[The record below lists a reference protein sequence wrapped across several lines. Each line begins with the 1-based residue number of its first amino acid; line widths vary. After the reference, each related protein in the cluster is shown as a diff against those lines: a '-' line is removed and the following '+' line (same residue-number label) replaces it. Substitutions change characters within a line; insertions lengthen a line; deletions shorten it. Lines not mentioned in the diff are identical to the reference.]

1 MVSVLEV
8 NVDKAFQGVLNF
20 TSHGFIIILLY
31 TTIRKLFRGETMKKK
46 LLTTSIATTL
56 VLGSIAGLPLSTNG
70 VAQKLGITGVA
81 HASALDDSG
90 ITARM
95 KAIYG
100 QLSDDEKGAISAAR
114 TKLREQSSAVETV
127 IRDEIWSKIQTKIT
141 EKGGTYPALTETNV
155 VNLFKAAVFPYD
167 ENFAGLAGAIA
178 DTTNRSVMSD
188 LAKLAGVTTSNNDL
202 ADAKAFGEAVEAE
215 LETYFKANSN
225 TLVALYLNNNID
237 GVKSAL
243 GTVIGN
249 VIAKSDLKV
258 SQALS
263 GLGID
268 GTTIVNA
275 YGKVNDIVDVN
286 NAALKALT
294 SAYARSKTTFAQSP
308 VSGNW
313 RQIEPSL
320 KVFNFTSAGI
330 PLDWTIATNQ
340 NVSVEDRKF
349 KLHNTFTSSYFGSH
363 EVTASLNGN
372 VLFKGNVT
380 LSFTAPNSNVGG
392 GPGGGGA
399 PASSDFQRSSDS
411 VTAAQKLAQV
421 AGTISEI
428 LKGDKGNA
436 QAQATEAV
444 EQAIR
449 EAATINASSAVKVEG
464 GVAKATLDANKFDK
478 VFKTIGDMAKTAKE
492 NLEKAAPGASVPK
505 VIATL
510 DLGTVD
516 AKTAEIPLSKEL
528 IDKAKANGID
538 VLAIKINGVTLA
550 IDLSQLGSNTTIT
563 IKSSASTLP
572 NAASEQFDLTFT
584 TANGEIKSFS
594 EPVEVRLPVK
604 DVTGKDT
611 ELLVF
616 SKVEDNGSLTP
627 KGGEY
632 NGETKE
638 FVVMNKSFSKYVIVE
653 NKITFGDVA
662 SVKDWAGRQI
672 QVAAAKGILDGRAAN
687 QFVPN
692 DSVTRAEFAKMI
704 VKTFGLED
712 ASAKESFGD
721 VLDTDWFQPYVAAA
735 VKAGIVNGRSDT
747 SFEPNATVTRAE
759 MATMASRALNKIL
772 EYKSIA
778 TVEVAL
784 KGFTDSG
791 SIHST
796 LQEGV
801 ALAAEQGIVVGE
813 ENNKFNPNA
822 DSTRAQAAVV
832 IYRLLNK

>member
-1 MVSVLEV
+1 
-8 NVDKAFQGVLNF
+8 
-20 TSHGFIIILLY
+20 
-31 TTIRKLFRGETMKKK
+31 MKKQ

-70 VAQKLGITGVA
+70 VAEKLGIVGVA
-81 HASALDDSG
+81 HASPVDNSG
-90 ITARM
+90 ITA
-95 KAIYG
+95 KIKGLYD
-100 QLSDDEKGAISAAR
+100 QLLPSEKTTISTVRANIQGLPNTVPTLIHDNLWNKLAA
-114 TKLREQSSAVETV
+114 
-127 IRDEIWSKIQTKIT
+127 KI
-141 EKGGTYPALTETNV
+141 GDNGDSYPYLTESNV
-155 VNLFKAAVFPYD
+155 FDLFKSAVFPFD
-167 ENFAGLAGAIA
+167 ENISGLDEAIA
-178 DTTNRSVMSD
+178 NPTNRAVLRD
-188 LAKLAGVTTSNNDL
+188 LASLAGVTTTSNDMT
-202 ADAKAFGEAVEAE
+202 DVKEFGDTVEAE
-215 LETYFKANSN
+215 LQDYFKTNFS
-225 TLVALYLNNNID
+225 TLVAFYLNDNISGIKD
-237 GVKSAL
+237 AFGEVL
-243 GTVIGN
+243 QTVIDKPELR
-249 VIAKSDLKV
+249 I
-258 SQALS
+258 SQVLRS
-263 GLGID
+263 LGID
-268 GTTIVNA
+268 GQTIIAA
-275 YGKVNDIVDVN
+275 YSTINDEVDTN
-286 NAALKALT
+286 NSALKALT
-294 SAYARSKTTFAQSP
+294 AAYARTKTTFAQTAA
-308 VSGNW
+308 SGNW
-313 RQIEPSL
+313 RIVTPSL
-320 KVFNFTSAGI
+320 KVFDFTSAGI
-330 PLDWTIATNQ
+330 PLTWTIAQ
-340 NVSVEDRKF
+340 NSEVSVQDNKF
-349 KLHNTFTSSYFGSH
+349 KLSDFIGYSFSKSF
-363 EVTASLNGN
+363 EVTASLNNN
-372 VLFKGNVT
+372 VLFKGPVT
-380 LSFTAPNSNVGG
+380 LSYTAPSTGNPVM
-392 GPGGGGA
+392 GGGGGGGGSQPGIKA
-399 PASSDFQRSSDS
+399 PDQAK
-411 VTAAQKLAQV
+411 AEQKL
-421 AGTISEI
+421 SEVSGKLGDL
-428 LKGDKGNA
+428 LKNNQGNGLA
-436 QAQATEAV
+436 KATEAI

-449 EAATINASSAVKVEG
+449 EAARVDASSSVKVEG
-464 GVAKATLDANKFDK
+464 GVAKATLDASKFEDA
-478 VFKTIGDMAKTAKE
+478 FKAIGNIAKKAKE
-492 NLEKAAPGASVPK
+492 ALEKNAPGASVPK

-572 NAASEQFDLTFT
+572 NAVSEQFDLTFT

-616 SKVEDNGSLTP
+616 SKVEDNGSLNP

-632 NGETKE
+632 EEATKE
-638 FVVMNKSFSKYVIVE
+638 FVAMNKSFSKYVIVE
-653 NKITFGDVA
+653 NKISFGDVA

-772 EYKSIA
+772 EYKPIA

-784 KGFTDSG
+784 KGFADSG